1 MNLIRKNDKRL
12 RLLESARELIHTQG
26 FSKTTLADIAQ
37 HADVPLGNVYYYYK
51 TKEMLALAVIER
63 FSKNL
68 KYHLQGLNDL
78 DGPMLRLTALL
89 LEVEEEATVIAE
101 SGYFLNSL
109 SLEFSRE
116 QGVLGEATRALF
128 CQLLSWVEQQ
138 FVQLVSSEH
147 AAECAQKYISQLQG
161 AALLTQALA
170 DTYVLEKQLCD
181 LKRWIEDLTQ

>member
-1 MNLIRKNDKRL
+1 MNLMRKNDKRF

-78 DGPMLRLTALL
+78 ESSVQRLNSLL
-89 LEVEEEATVIAE
+89 IEVEEQATTIAQ
-101 SGYFLNSL
+101 SGHFLNSL

-128 CQLLSWVEQQ
+128 RQLLSWIEQQ
-138 FVQLVSSEH
+138 FIQLVGMER
-147 AAECAQKYISQLQG
+147 AAEFSQKYMSQLQG
-161 AALLTQALA
+161 ASLLTQALA
-170 DTYVLEKQLCD
+170 DTRILEKQLLD
-181 LKRWIEDLTQ
+181 LKRWVESLAH